1 MTATPKIYGKI
12 SKEQAETSDLVLFSM
27 DDESIFGP
35 TFSTVSFTRAID
47 LGCLVD
53 YKVIVLTLDESLL
66 EKIMTFIYR
75 QFWWSKYP
83 NAGKS

>member
-1 MTATPKIYGKI
+1 
-12 SKEQAETSDLVLFSM
+12 M

-53 YKVIVLTLDESLL
+53 YKVVVLTLDESLL
-66 EKIMTFIYR
+66 EKDYDFLSTDNFGGVSI
-75 QFWWSKYP
+75 Q